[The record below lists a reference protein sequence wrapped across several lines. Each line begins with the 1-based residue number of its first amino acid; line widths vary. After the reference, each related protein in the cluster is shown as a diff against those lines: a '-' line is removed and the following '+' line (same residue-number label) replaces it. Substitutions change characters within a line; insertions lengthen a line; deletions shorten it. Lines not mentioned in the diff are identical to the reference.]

1 MKSDEEPLLAPF
13 LEPEVISHI
22 PTPPSIL
29 HFIEPITNLSLFTKS
44 GQSPTQ
50 SINRETVLIH
60 KKQQAKKRYRW
71 GGGEGEGGRGR
82 RREGKREGKGEGER
96 EKHVVG
102 SKVGRAEFS
111 MLLNVRPGVAE
122 FAVCPDEF
130 WSFFGSVFPHLCS
143 NSSVLQW

>member
-71 GGGEGEGGRGR
+71 GGGREKEEGEGGGRGR
-82 RREGKREGKGEGER
+82 GRGRGRER
-96 EKHVVG
+96 ERDRDRETERQRQRDRDRDLQCVH
-102 SKVGRAEFS
+102 SAEPLQGLFHF
-111 MLLNVRPGVAE
+111 LL
-122 FAVCPDEF
+122 
-130 WSFFGSVFPHLCS
+130 
-143 NSSVLQW
+143 